1 MMEIVIVT
9 LALSV
14 LGICI
19 FMKCM
24 TELSKR
30 IDELEKKIDNL
41 QYQTDDVLH
50 DINIVNKNVL
60 STSGMLAEMKDEIN
74 KLKKLYNYGK

>member
-1 MMEIVIVT
+1 MMEILVVT
-9 LALSV
+9 LALLV

-24 TELSKR
+24 TELCKR
-30 IDELEKKIDNL
+30 IDELKKKIDNL

>member
-1 MMEIVIVT
+1 MMEILIVI

-24 TELSKR
+24 TELGKW

-50 DINIVNKNVL
+50 DINIVNKNVRI
-60 STSGMLAEMKDEIN
+60 TYGMLGAMKDEN
-74 KLKKLYNYGK
+74 K

>member
-24 TELSKR
+24 TEIGKC
-30 IDELEKKIDNL
+30 IDELEKKINNL

-60 STSGMLAEMKDEIN
+60 STSGMLGAMKDEN
-74 KLKKLYNYGK
+74 K

>member
-1 MMEIVIVT
+1 MMEILIVT
-9 LALSV
+9 LALSI

-24 TELSKR
+24 TEIGKF

-60 STSGMLAEMKDEIN
+60 STSGMLGAMKDEN
-74 KLKKLYNYGK
+74 K

>member
-1 MMEIVIVT
+1 MMEILIVT

-14 LGICI
+14 LGICL

-41 QYQTDDVLH
+41 QYQTDDVLNH
-50 DINIVNKNVL
+50 IDIVRHIVIDNYVL
-60 STSGMLAEMKDEIN
+60 LSRMKDEN
-74 KLKKLYNYGK
+74 KNS

>member
-14 LGICI
+14 LGICL

-24 TELSKR
+24 TELGKR
-30 IDELEKKIDNL
+30 IDELEKKIDNTQHQIDNIL
-41 QYQTDDVLH
+41 C
-50 DINIVNKNVL
+50 DIKIVNQNVRYNYGLL
-60 STSGMLAEMKDEIN
+60 SRMKDEN
-74 KLKKLYNYGK
+74 KNS

>member
-1 MMEIVIVT
+1 MMEILIVT

-30 IDELEKKIDNL
+30 IDESEKKIDNL

-60 STSGMLAEMKDEIN
+60 STSGMLGAMKDEN
-74 KLKKLYNYGK
+74 K

>member
-1 MMEIVIVT
+1 MMEILIVI

-19 FMKCM
+19 FMKCI
-24 TELSKR
+24 TELGKR

>member
-1 MMEIVIVT
+1 MMEILIVT
-9 LALSV
+9 LALSI

-24 TELSKR
+24 TEIGKCS
-30 IDELEKKIDNL
+30 DELEKKINNL

-60 STSGMLAEMKDEIN
+60 STSGMLGAMKDEN
-74 KLKKLYNYGK
+74 K

>member
-14 LGICI
+14 LGICL

-60 STSGMLAEMKDEIN
+60 STSGMLGAMKDEN
-74 KLKKLYNYGK
+74 K

>member
-1 MMEIVIVT
+1 MMEILIVI

-19 FMKCM
+19 FMKCI

>member
-9 LALSV
+9 LALLV
-14 LGICI
+14 LGICL

-30 IDELEKKIDNL
+30 IDELEKKID
-41 QYQTDDVLH
+41 TIKCRIDDVEWWFS
-50 DINIVNKNVL
+50 IVNKHIL
-60 STSGMLAEMKDEIN
+60 DTYGMLGEMKDEN
-74 KLKKLYNYGK
+74 KNS

>member
-30 IDELEKKIDNL
+30 IDESEKKIDNL

-60 STSGMLAEMKDEIN
+60 STSGMLGAMKDEN
-74 KLKKLYNYGK
+74 K

>member
-1 MMEIVIVT
+1 MMEILKLIV
-9 LALSV
+9 LLILSIFSMYV
-14 LGICI
+14 

-24 TELSKR
+24 TELCKR
-30 IDELEKKIDNL
+30 INKLEKKIDNL

-60 STSGMLAEMKDEIN
+60 STSRMLAEMKDEN
-74 KLKKLYNYGK
+74 K

>member
-1 MMEIVIVT
+1 MMEILIVI

-24 TELSKR
+24 TELGKR

-50 DINIVNKNVL
+50 DINIVNKNVRI
-60 STSGMLAEMKDEIN
+60 TYGMLGAMKDEN
-74 KLKKLYNYGK
+74 K

>member
-1 MMEIVIVT
+1 MMEILIVT

>member
-1 MMEIVIVT
+1 MMEILIVT

-14 LGICI
+14 LGICL

>member
-1 MMEIVIVT
+1 MMEILIVT
-9 LALSV
+9 LALSI

-24 TELSKR
+24 TEIGKL
-30 IDELEKKIDNL
+30 IDELEKKINNL

-60 STSGMLAEMKDEIN
+60 STSGMLGAMKDEN
-74 KLKKLYNYGK
+74 K

>member
-1 MMEIVIVT
+1 MMEILIVT
-9 LALSV
+9 LALSI

-24 TELSKR
+24 TEIGKL

-60 STSGMLAEMKDEIN
+60 STSGMLGAMKDEN
-74 KLKKLYNYGK
+74 K

>member
-41 QYQTDDVLH
+41 QYQTDDVLNH
-50 DINIVNKNVL
+50 IDIVYHIVIDNYVL
-60 STSGMLAEMKDEIN
+60 LSRMKDEN
-74 KLKKLYNYGK
+74 KNS

>member
-1 MMEIVIVT
+1 
-9 LALSV
+9 
-14 LGICI
+14 
-19 FMKCM
+19 MKCM
-24 TELSKR
+24 TELGKR

-60 STSGMLAEMKDEIN
+60 STSGMLAEMKDKN
-74 KLKKLYNYGK
+74 K

>member
-1 MMEIVIVT
+1 MMEILIVI

-24 TELSKR
+24 TELGKW

-50 DINIVNKNVL
+50 DINIVNKNVR
-60 STSGMLAEMKDEIN
+60 STYGMLGAMKDEN
-74 KLKKLYNYGK
+74 K

>member
-1 MMEIVIVT
+1 MMEALIVLLI
-9 LALSV
+9 LSIFS
-14 LGICI
+14 ICV

-24 TELSKR
+24 TELGKR

-50 DINIVNKNVL
+50 DINIVNQNVRYTYGLL
-60 STSGMLAEMKDEIN
+60 SRMKDEN
-74 KLKKLYNYGK
+74 KVNK

>member
-1 MMEIVIVT
+1 MMEILIVT

-60 STSGMLAEMKDEIN
+60 ITSGMLAEMKVKN
-74 KLKKLYNYGK
+74 K

>member
-1 MMEIVIVT
+1 MMEILIVT

-14 LGICI
+14 LGICL

-30 IDELEKKIDNL
+30 IDELEKKIYNL

-50 DINIVNKNVL
+50 DINIVNRNVL
-60 STSGMLAEMKDEIN
+60 NISGMLEEMKDEN
-74 KLKKLYNYGK
+74 K